1 LNEHFYRDVIVEHTL
16 TKKQS
21 ETLQSIEKPPTRD
34 GNSAV
39 QTEEQLDDNS
49 PPDSPKPKKK
59 SRELAGF
66 EISLGYAWKR
76 LAEGSRWNRSV
87 KDTWGDIAQLARE
100 DEVCEGMIR
109 IYTVAAISDN
119 DDHEDAIDPRFYKAA
134 TKSPLAKTWDT
145 AMKEELDAIGQRQ
158 VFGDFVQLP
167 EGSKALSSH
176 WVYKIKRNGAGNVQ
190 RYKARLV
197 C

>member
-1 LNEHFYRDVIVEHTL
+1 VEHTL

-21 ETLQSIEKPPTRD
+21 DTSQSIEKQPTRD

-39 QTEEQLDDNS
+39 QTEEPLDDNS

-66 EISLGYAWKR
+66 EMSLGDAWKP
-76 LAEGSRWNRSV
+76 LAEGSHWNRSV
-87 KDTWGDIAQLARE
+87 KDTWAHFAQLARE
-100 DEVCEGMIR
+100 DEEFEGMIPN
-109 IYTVAAISDN
+109 YAVAAISDN
-119 DDHEDAIDPRFYKAA
+119 DDHQDAIDPRFFKAA
-134 TKSPLAKTWDT
+134 TKSPLAKKWDT
-145 AMKEELDAIGQRQ
+145 AMKEELDAIGQHQ

-176 WVYKIKRNGAGNVQ
+176 WVYKIKRDGAGNVQ